1 MRHSPPQADGEIQM
15 YDLLGSKIKSIPLYA
30 LSTNASP
37 DNVECVARDR
47 PRAAMMRSGGRR
59 GWGGVTSARAAAE
72 GAVTSARAAAEGAVA
87 SARAGLGGGHI
98 STRRGGGGD
107 NPPQHVGGCF
117 ISACRG
123 CDRPASSPP
132 PVVKMTPPGQPVN
145 TKNHIYLASGT
156 KRRARARASLACT
169 GSRGRT

>member
-1 MRHSPPQADGEIQM
+1 M

-47 PRAAMMRSGGRR
+47 PRAAMMGSGGRR

-87 SARAGLGGGHI
+87 SARAGLRGAGHI

-107 NPPQHVGGCF
+107 NHISTWGLFHQRMPQ
-117 ISACRG
+117 
-123 CDRPASSPP
+123 
-132 PVVKMTPPGQPVN
+132 
-145 TKNHIYLASGT
+145 L
-156 KRRARARASLACT
+156 
-169 GSRGRT
+169 